1 MDFLDENDYSDIE
14 EDEPDELPEWFL
26 EEEKYFEQLSITNN
40 FKHLIKTEP
49 EFIGIT
55 YITDTELVEYAKS
68 SQGKKKINNCLSS
81 DQYNMFHD
89 MYMSLFGTRGN
100 INIYN
105 EIATKIFNRCYI

>member
-1 MDFLDENDYSDIE
+1 MNFLDENDYSDIE

-40 FKHLIKTEP
+40 FKHLIKMEP

-55 YITDTELVEYAKS
+55 NITDTELVEYAKS
-68 SQGKKKINNCLSS
+68 SQGQKKIKNCLSC

-89 MYMSLFGTRGN
+89 MYMSLFGTPGN
-100 INIYN
+100 VNIYN
-105 EIATKIFNRCYI
+105 EIANKIFDRCYI